1 MEEVLSNPFFEKI
14 KDYTLF
20 TTVDDIKNL
29 KASKSLSIK
38 GEEIS
43 IEFLKRVLLDEKY
56 YNYALKYFNG
66 TNDRFVLSSIINGDI
81 GSSIEYNKSNLFYGL
96 KKISKIL
103 QDDKKAIDRF
113 ETLKEA
119 LYIDKYVIL
128 NKDKDFELEIE
139 NVKYKEKILALFEFM
154 NLKE

>member
-1 MEEVLSNPFFEKI
+1 MMIKLVYMEKYMEEVLSNPFFEKI

-29 KASKSLSIK
+29 KSSKSLSIK

-81 GSSIEYNKSNLFYGL
+81 GSSIEYNKSNLF
-96 KKISKIL
+96 
-103 QDDKKAIDRF
+103 
-113 ETLKEA
+113 
-119 LYIDKYVIL
+119 
-128 NKDKDFELEIE
+128 
-139 NVKYKEKILALFEFM
+139 
-154 NLKE
+154 